1 MCLYMRN
8 GSCQQALLYVYIFT
22 RGCSTSV
29 KRHEFSSSPF
39 SLQAVRV
46 RTTANKSVAVDSPA
60 GRARRTC
67 LRGRGMAWHQWG
79 TWADNGFA
87 SCAVRLVLN
96 ATARAHVGSRSL
108 LVQVRDACVGCS
120 CQQRLWL
127 CSVTCRSPRD
137 IGSSPRARGPHQ
149 GKVPKGKEWNGAP
162 KNSFSTQRVCAARF
176 FCGQQVCWNFK
187 SLCSKARHSAARH
200 SGCMHAFC
208 I

>member
-1 MCLYMRN
+1 M
-8 GSCQQALLYVYIFT
+8 
-22 RGCSTSV
+22 
-29 KRHEFSSSPF
+29 
-39 SLQAVRV
+39 
-46 RTTANKSVAVDSPA
+46 RTTANTSVAVDSPA

-137 IGSSPRARGPHQ
+137 IRSSPRARGPHQ

-162 KNSFSTQRVCAARF
+162 GQLVSTEAQRLSRETLISYFSRRPFQFER
-176 FCGQQVCWNFK
+176 K
-187 SLCSKARHSAARH
+187 SKSNLLLSLFNDH
-200 SGCMHAFC
+200 